1 MTQNFAQ
8 VRDRYVHSIPVDV
21 VSLANDLGIEVYEKE
36 FENKSISGYISHDN
50 NGYFICV
57 NKKHPA
63 TRKQFTIAHEIGHFV
78 RHRELLDN
86 GSLLPTLYKIG
97 DGINVCIPR
106 ADFMSPEYRRL
117 ESEANRFAADLLMP
131 QAEFIQKANE
141 CEDLTELAKAFKV
154 SVGAA
159 SIRANNL
166 GIEIF

>member
-1 MTQNFAQ
+1 
-8 VRDRYVHSIPVDV
+8 
-21 VSLANDLGIEVYEKE
+21 
-36 FENKSISGYISHDN
+36 
-50 NGYFICV
+50 
-57 NKKHPA
+57 
-63 TRKQFTIAHEIGHFV
+63 
-78 RHRELLDN
+78 
-86 GSLLPTLYKIG
+86 
-97 DGINVCIPR
+97 
-106 ADFMSPEYRRL
+106 MSPEYRRL